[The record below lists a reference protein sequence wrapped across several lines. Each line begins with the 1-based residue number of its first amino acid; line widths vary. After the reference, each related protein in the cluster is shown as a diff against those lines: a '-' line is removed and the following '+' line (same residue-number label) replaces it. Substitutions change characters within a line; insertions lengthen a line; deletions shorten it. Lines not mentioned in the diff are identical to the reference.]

1 MEEGQFLFTV
11 ARMAT
16 AKNRNG
22 HGHVVGTGRLAD
34 MSSQALSSLRR
45 YFQTDNGIMNCL
57 LF

>member
-34 MSSQALSSLRR
+34 MSSQAP
-45 YFQTDNGIMNCL
+45 FQSEKIFSD
-57 LF
+57 